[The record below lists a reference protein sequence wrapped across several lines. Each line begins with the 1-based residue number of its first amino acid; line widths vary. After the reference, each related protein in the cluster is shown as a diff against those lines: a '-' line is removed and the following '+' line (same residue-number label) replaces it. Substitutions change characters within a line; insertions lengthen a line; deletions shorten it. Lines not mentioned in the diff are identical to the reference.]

1 MFKSIVYLISNF
13 ILTLYGLIVKSFPN
27 ISLLEQVYARSI
39 IFTIISI
46 FSVIGWDGFL
56 TKIPHLL
63 NIAIQPITLLLSIV
77 NFISIYGVYLSFE
90 RLGIGIT
97 QSIFYS
103 WPIFYYI
110 LTQTPF
116 TIQETIVLIITFACI
131 LLISPLNGDMSLNK
145 QTTIGFLGVLA
156 SLITHIYIFYY
167 MKMNT
172 PNINEYLFSQ
182 YIFVFLGLS
191 IYYIYKKIKENY
203 TIDFKKQLPILV
215 FNIILGYL
223 AFYLQFYSI
232 TSLNPFV
239 LSLLTFLS
247 IVIGVLIDMA
257 FFKKHLQIKQWLGVF
272 GIIVLNYFFYKI

>member
-13 ILTLYGLIVKSFPN
+13 ILTLYGLIIKSFPN
-27 ISLLEQVYARSI
+27 ISLMEQVYARSI

-46 FSVIGWDGFL
+46 FSFIGLDGFG

-63 NIAIQPITLLLSIV
+63 NISFQPITLLLSIV
-77 NFISIYGVYLSFE
+77 NFISIYGIYLSFE

-97 QSIFYS
+97 QAIFYS

-110 LTQTPF
+110 LTQTQF
-116 TIQETIVLIITFACI
+116 SLQETIVLIITFACV
-131 LLISPLNGDMSLNK
+131 LLISPLNGDMSINK
-145 QTTIGFLGVLA
+145 KTTIGFLGVIA

-182 YIFVFLGLS
+182 YIFIFVGLS

-232 TSLNPFV
+232 TSLKPFV
-239 LSLLTFLS
+239 LCLLTFLS

-257 FFKKHLQIKQWLGVF
+257 FFKQNLKIKQWLGVI
-272 GIIVLNYFFYKI
+272 GIIVLNYFFYRV

>member
-1 MFKSIVYLISNF
+1 M
-13 ILTLYGLIVKSFPN
+13 
-27 ISLLEQVYARSI
+27 EQVYARSI

-46 FSVIGWDGFL
+46 FSFIGLDGFG

-63 NIAIQPITLLLSIV
+63 NISFQPITLLLSVV
-77 NFISIYGVYLSFE
+77 NFISIYGIYLSFE

-97 QSIFYS
+97 QAIFYS

-110 LTQTPF
+110 LTQTQF
-116 TIQETIVLIITFACI
+116 SLQETIVLIITFACV
-131 LLISPLNGDMSLNK
+131 LLISPLNGDMSINK
-145 QTTIGFLGVLA
+145 KTTIGFLGVIA

-182 YIFVFLGLS
+182 YIFIFVALS

-203 TIDFKKQLPILV
+203 TIDFKKQLPILI

-232 TSLNPFV
+232 TSLKPFV
-239 LSLLTFLS
+239 LCLLTFLS

-257 FFKKHLQIKQWLGVF
+257 FFKQNLKIKQWLGVI
-272 GIIVLNYFFYKI
+272 GIIVLNYFFYRV

>member
-46 FSVIGWDGFL
+46 FSFIGWEGFV

-63 NIAIQPITLLLSIV
+63 NISLSIV
-77 NFISIYGVYLSFE
+77 NFISIYGAYLSFE

-110 LTQTPF
+110 LTQSQF
-116 TIQETIVLIITFACI
+116 SIQETIVLIITFACV

-145 QTTIGFLGVLA
+145 KTTIGFLGVIA
-156 SLITHIYIFYY
+156 SLVTHIYIFYY

-182 YIFVFLGLS
+182 YIFIFVGLS

-232 TSLNPFV
+232 TSLKPFI
-239 LSLLTFLS
+239 LCLLTFLS
-247 IVIGVLIDMA
+247 IVIGVLIDIA
-257 FFKKHLQIKQWLGVF
+257 FFKQHLKIKQWLGVV
-272 GIIVLNYFFYKI
+272 GIIVLNYFFYRT

>member
-13 ILTLYGLIVKSFPN
+13 ILTLYGLIIKSFPN
-27 ISLLEQVYARSI
+27 ISLMEQVYARSI

-46 FSVIGWDGFL
+46 FSFIGLDGFG

-63 NIAIQPITLLLSIV
+63 NISFQPITLLLSVV
-77 NFISIYGVYLSFE
+77 NFISIYGIYLSFE

-97 QSIFYS
+97 QAIFYS

-110 LTQTPF
+110 LTQTQF
-116 TIQETIVLIITFACI
+116 SLQETIVLIITFACV
-131 LLISPLNGDMSLNK
+131 LLISPLNGDMSINK
-145 QTTIGFLGVLA
+145 KTTIGFLGVIA

-182 YIFVFLGLS
+182 YIFIFVALS

-203 TIDFKKQLPILV
+203 TIDFKKQLPILI

-232 TSLNPFV
+232 TSLKPFV
-239 LSLLTFLS
+239 LCLLTFLS

-257 FFKKHLQIKQWLGVF
+257 FFKQNLKIKQWLGVI
-272 GIIVLNYFFYKI
+272 GIIVLNYFFYRV

>member
-1 MFKSIVYLISNF
+1 MFKPIVYLISNF

-46 FSVIGWDGFL
+46 FGVIGWEGFL

-63 NIAIQPITLLLSIV
+63 NIAIQPMTLLLSIV

-110 LTQTPF
+110 LTQTKF
-116 TIQETIVLIITFACI
+116 TIQETIVLIITFACV
-131 LLISPLNGDMSLNK
+131 LLISPLNGDMSLNTK
-145 QTTIGFLGVLA
+145 TTIGFLGVLA

-182 YIFVFLGLS
+182 YIFIFLGLS

-215 FNIILGYL
+215 FNIILGYF

-232 TSLNPFV
+232 TSLSPFV
-239 LSLLTFLS
+239 LCLLTFLS

-257 FFKKHLQIKQWLGVF
+257 FFKQHLKIKQWLGVV
-272 GIIVLNYFFYKI
+272 GIIVLNYFFYRT